1 MKEKLLYIVFTIMVV
16 SSQLNGQPHPVSSLY
31 MFDPM
36 LINPAY
42 AGVPVQFSASFIHRD
57 QWVNLPGAPKTS
69 SLSLQSSFFN
79 SRVGIGLALT
89 NDKIGIHDDFG
100 LYATYAY
107 HLPISKNSK
116 LSMGLQAGFNH
127 LSTDFTLLNIRDLS
141 DPNLQSRITK
151 MNPNFGAGLYYY
163 SDKLYMGLSVPFLL
177 ENKIVDVESVIS
189 EAKQSRNYYF
199 NGGYTFMP
207 NPNFKITPSI
217 LVRVQEGAPLGVDIN
232 TTASYKE
239 IVGLGLSYRSNDAVI
254 FLFQLKLFNNMHL
267 SYAYDYTTSDLNQ
280 FSKGSH
286 EILLN
291 YRFQIPGIHKG
302 LLCPAYF

>member
-1 MKEKLLYIVFTIMVV
+1 MKRKALYIIIILIMACARL
-16 SSQLNGQPHPVSSLY
+16 SAQPHPVSSLY
-31 MFDPM
+31 MYDPM

-42 AGVPVQFSASFIHRD
+42 AGVPVQFSATFIHRD

-69 SLSLQSSFFN
+69 SLSMQSSFFQ
-79 SRVGIGLALT
+79 SRVGIGLVMT

-107 HLPISKNSK
+107 HLPITKKAK

-127 LSTDFTLLNIRDLS
+127 LSSDFTLLHIRDLS

-163 SDKLYMGLSVPFLL
+163 TDQLYLGFSVPYLL
-177 ENKIVDVESVIS
+177 ENEIVDVEGVLS

-199 NGGYTFMP
+199 NGGYTFIP
-207 NPNFKITPSI
+207 NQNFKVTPSV
-217 LVRVQEGAPLGVDIN
+217 LVRMQEGAPLGVDVN
-232 TTASYKE
+232 VTASYKE
-239 IVGLGLSYRSNDAVI
+239 VVGLGLSYRSSDAVI
-254 FLFQLKLFNNMHL
+254 FLFQLKLFNNMYL
-267 SYAYDYTTSDLNQ
+267 GYAYDYTTSDLNQ
-280 FSKGSH
+280 FSNGSH
-286 EILLN
+286 EIMLN
-291 YRFQIPGIHKG
+291 YRFRIPGIHKG

>member
-1 MKEKLLYIVFTIMVV
+1 MKKKALYILIFLFVA
-16 SSQLNGQPHPVSSLY
+16 SYQLKAQPHPVSSLY

-42 AGVPVQFSASFIHRD
+42 AGVPVQFSATFIHRD
-57 QWVNLPGAPKTS
+57 QWVNLPGSPKTS
-69 SLSLQSSFFN
+69 SLSMQSSFFQ

-89 NDKIGIHDDFG
+89 NDKIGIHEDFG

-107 HLPISKNSK
+107 HLPLSKKAK

-127 LSTDFTLLNIRDLS
+127 LSSDFTLLHIRDLS

-163 SDKLYMGLSVPFLL
+163 TEQLFLGFSTPFLL
-177 ENKIVDVESVIS
+177 ENKIVDVEGVLS

-199 NGGYTFMP
+199 NGGYTFIP
-207 NPNFKITPSI
+207 NQNFKVTPSI
-217 LVRVQEGAPLGVDIN
+217 LVRLQEGAPIGFDLN
-232 TTASYKE
+232 ATASYKE
-239 IVGLGLSYRSNDAVI
+239 IVGLGISYRSNDAFI
-254 FLFQLKLFNNMHL
+254 FLFQLKLFNNMYL
-267 SYAYDYTTSDLNQ
+267 GYAYDYTTSDLNQ
-280 FSKGSH
+280 FSNGSH

-291 YRFQIPGIHKG
+291 YRFKIPGIHKG

>member
-1 MKEKLLYIVFTIMVV
+1 MKRKALYIISFLIILT
-16 SSQLNGQPHPVSSLY
+16 SKLNAQPHPVSSLY

-42 AGVPVQFSASFIHRD
+42 AGVPVQFSATFIHRD

-69 SLSLQSSFFN
+69 SLSMQSSFFK

-89 NDKIGIHDDFG
+89 NDKIGIHEDFG

-107 HLPISKNSK
+107 HLPINKKSK

-127 LSTDFTLLNIRDLS
+127 LSSDFTLLHIRDLS

-163 SDKLYMGLSVPFLL
+163 GEQLFLGFSVPFLL
-177 ENKIVDVESVIS
+177 ENSIVDVEGVLS

-199 NGGYTFMP
+199 NGGYTFIP
-207 NPNFKITPSI
+207 NQNFKITPSI
-217 LVRVQEGAPLGVDIN
+217 LVRMQEGAPLGFDIN
-232 TTASYKE
+232 ATASYKE
-239 IVGLGLSYRSNDAVI
+239 IVGLGVSYRSNDAFI
-254 FLFQLKLFNNMHL
+254 FLFQLKLFNNMYL
-267 SYAYDYTTSDLNQ
+267 GYAYDYTTSDLNQ
-280 FSKGSH
+280 FSNGSH

-291 YRFQIPGIHKG
+291 YRFRIPGVHKG